1 MYSKHVK
8 IFNHLSKIYEKL
20 GDDIR
25 ATAYHH
31 LAKKLELYTF
41 YKKRDKSFQ
50 LSGITE
56 KSQKKIDEISK
67 TGKLRLLEEMKRDKD
82 IQDKLKLIEIIGV
95 GPSLADKLIKSDIK
109 NFKDFKEKY
118 TGKITQLQSLGIK
131 YYGKINKPKLNT
143 FYQIVKIFCNQIKGV
158 VDITI
163 AGSYRTGNPN
173 PSDIDIIVCSNDG
186 KIKNT
191 IAALR
196 KLDILVDYVNSGK
209 EDIFGII
216 KLNNKF
222 YKIDIKVTISKY
234 FASYM
239 LYFGSGKYFSK
250 YIRGVAKR
258 QGYKLNQYGIED
270 MKTGKLKTFRTEKAI
285 FNFLKIPYLTPQER
299 VLYY

>member
-1 MYSKHVK
+1 MYSKHIR
-8 IFNHLSKIYEKL
+8 IFNELSKIYEKL

-25 ATAYHH
+25 ATAYHQ
-31 LAKKLELYTF
+31 LAKKLQLYDI
-41 YKKRDKSFQ
+41 YRKKNKNLQ
-50 LSGITE
+50 LTNITE
-56 KSQKKIDEISK
+56 KSQKKINQITE
-67 TGKLRLLEEMKRDKD
+67 TGKLKILEDMKKNKD

-95 GPSLADKLIKSDIK
+95 GPSLADKLIKSGIR

-118 TGKITQLQSLGIK
+118 THQATQLQQLGIK
-131 YYGKINKPKLNT
+131 YYNKLKKPKLNT
-143 FYQIVKIFCNQIKGV
+143 FYQIVKILCNQVPGV
-158 VDITI
+158 KDIAI

-173 PSDIDIIVCSNDG
+173 PSDIDIVVCSKDG

-191 IAALR
+191 LQTLTELGVLI
-196 KLDILVDYVNSGK
+196 DYVNSGK

-216 KLNNKF
+216 KLNSKF
-222 YKIDIKVTISKY
+222 YKIDIKTTTSKY

-250 YIRGVAKR
+250 YIRGTAKGM
-258 QGYKLNQYGIED
+258 GYKLNQYGITLKD
-270 MKTGKLKTFRTEKAI
+270 GNLKTFRSEKAI

>member
-1 MYSKHVK
+1 MYSKHIR
-8 IFNHLSKIYEKL
+8 IFNELSKIYEKL

-31 LAKKLELYTF
+31 LAKKLQLFEI
-41 YKKRDKSFQ
+41 YKKKNKNLQ
-50 LSGITE
+50 LVGITE
-56 KSQKKIDEISK
+56 KSQKKMNQIGEN
-67 TGKLRLLEEMKRDKD
+67 GKLKLLEDMKKNKD
-82 IQDKLKLIEIIGV
+82 IQDKLKLIKIAGV
-95 GPSLADKLIKSDIK
+95 GPSLADKLIKSGIR

-118 TGKITQLQSLGIK
+118 THPVTQLQQLGIK
-131 YYGKINKPKLNT
+131 YYNKLKKPKLNT
-143 FYQIVKIFCNQIKGV
+143 FYQIVKVMCNQVPGV
-158 VDITI
+158 NDIAI

-173 PSDIDIIVCSNDG
+173 PSDIDIVVCSRDG

-191 IAALR
+191 LHTLT
-196 KLDILVDYVNSGK
+196 KLGILVDYVNSGK

-216 KLNNKF
+216 KLGNKF
-222 YKIDIKVTISKY
+222 YKIDIKTTTPKY

-250 YIRGVAKR
+250 FIRGSAKSM
-258 QGYKLNQYGIED
+258 GYKLNQYGITFKD
-270 MKTGKLKTFRTEKAI
+270 GKLKTFRSEKAI